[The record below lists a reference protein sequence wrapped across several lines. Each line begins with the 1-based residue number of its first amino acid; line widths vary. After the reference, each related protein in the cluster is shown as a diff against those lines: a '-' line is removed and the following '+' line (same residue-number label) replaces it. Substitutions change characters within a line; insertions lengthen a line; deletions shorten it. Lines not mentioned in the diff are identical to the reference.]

1 MVGLTVKFI
10 IVQNLITNYE
20 TIIEKS
26 EIGNLLTYRI
36 RLCSTSTNYELMLIF
51 YHRSRSL

>member
-10 IVQNLITNYE
+10 ILQNLITNYE
-20 TIIEKS
+20 KIIEKS

-36 RLCSTSTNYELMLIF
+36 RSCSTSRNYELMLIF
-51 YHRSRSL
+51 YYRSESL